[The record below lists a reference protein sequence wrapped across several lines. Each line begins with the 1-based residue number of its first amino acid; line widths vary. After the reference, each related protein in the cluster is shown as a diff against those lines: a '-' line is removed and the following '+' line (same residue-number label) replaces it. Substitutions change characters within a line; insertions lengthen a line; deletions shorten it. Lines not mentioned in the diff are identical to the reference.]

1 MDLKGIE
8 YLALD
13 WRNNP
18 KQKGHVEVTEKGKVC
33 MYALLYWCIREE

>member
-1 MDLKGIE
+1 VDLKNVE

-18 KQKGHVEVTEKGKVC
+18 KQKGYVEVTEKGKVH
-33 MYALLYWCIREE
+33 M